1 MERVFIA
8 LGSNLGNRQDNLNR
22 ALAALAATVAITA
35 RSSVYETDPA
45 YVLDQPSFLN
55 MVVAGDTAV
64 PAQSLL
70 SELKRIEVDIGRV
83 PTRRNGPRVIDLD
96 ILYYGNQVI
105 ETGRLVVPH
114 PRLSERLF
122 VLEPLAEIAPDMRHP
137 GSDLT
142 ARAMLE
148 RLREGE

>member
-55 MVVAGDTAV
+55 MVVAGDTAL

-114 PRLSERLF
+114 SRLSERLF